1 MVAAGNIVRCRSLRR
16 RIRTYNTRYGQ
27 WDRKKG
33 ELLRPDADD
42 IEDIERMRRKLEFAI
57 PSFDLLYQQ
66 DAEAQSLPPLT
77 AEHFLSFD
85 EDAVRNLPHFISI
98 DPGTDKGDGRSY
110 SVVQLWATNGDNYYL
125 IDLVRERCDFS
136 ELVRITKRMASRN
149 DGVPIL
155 IENTA
160 NGPALIS
167 ALSKKQRGR
176 THAITPRGSKTT
188 RFRKHDQKFVTG
200 RIRIRNDA
208 PFREK
213 FIEEM
218 IQFPHGRHDDQVDAM
233 TQLLDHVEEN
243 RDEIDFSRTNIKR
256 SGLIAGAGNS
266 QYQPMGSSGQQDQK
280 APGLG
285 AVALNSSCRAAT
297 GSGQPAF
304 DASRLNSPFRPQMS
318 NLNLGVPWWHRYGK

>member
-1 MVAAGNIVRCRSLRR
+1 M
-16 RIRTYNTRYGQ
+16 
-27 WDRKKG
+27 
-33 ELLRPDADD
+33 
-42 IEDIERMRRKLEFAI
+42 
-57 PSFDLLYQQ
+57 YQQ
-66 DAEAQSLPPLT
+66 DVEGQSLPALT

-136 ELVRITKRMASRN
+136 ELVRITRRMASRN

-188 RFRKHDQKFVTG
+188 RFRKHYQKFVTG

-218 IQFPHGRHDDQVDAM
+218 IQFPYGRHDDQVDAM
-233 TQLLDHVEEN
+233 TQLLDHVEKN

-285 AVALNSSCRAAT
+285 AVALNSSCRAAP
-297 GSGQPAF
+297 GSGQPSF
-304 DASRLNSPFRPQMS
+304 DASRLNSPFRPQMP
-318 NLNLGVPWWHRYGK
+318 NVNLGEPWWDRYGR